1 MSTTADDTRIE
12 VPTEMTPAEVEAHAA
27 NLLLRSRSML
37 AFQNGVLTVLGSKSA
52 NSPELADVLTDIDAW
67 LTAKRVPAPPASEVR
82 LWDEGMPM
90 HLSVAVLNA
99 ASAFA
104 RTLDR
109 EVPAIETADV
119 VQDLRDAC
127 GALLEVM
134 RP

>member
-1 MSTTADDTRIE
+1 
-12 VPTEMTPAEVEAHAA
+12 MTPEQTEATAA
-27 NLLLRSRSML
+27 NLLIRARAQLVGIPDVP
-37 AFQNGVLTVLGSKSA
+37 AI
-52 NSPELADVLTDIDAW
+52 ELCVDIDDW
-67 LTAKRVPAPPASEVR
+67 LSASRMYDTAARADALRTPVVNEPP
-82 LWDEGMPM
+82 GMPM

-127 GALLEVM
+127 AALLEVM

>member
-37 AFQNGVLTVLGSKSA
+37 ANQNAVLTSVHLTPAGNSELVAVLA
-52 NSPELADVLTDIDAW
+52 DIDAW
-67 LTAKRVPAPPASEVR
+67 LTAKRVPAPPATEVR